1 MKKTRCALC
10 YAVLAVCFAL
20 LLAVSVGTGSA
31 ALSPHEI
38 LRILLLREGAGTAAY
53 NVLLKIRLPR
63 VLAAAVM
70 GGTLSVSGF
79 LLQTFFRNPIA
90 GPYVLGVSSGA
101 SLGAA
106 FVLLLGVQLPLI
118 PTMTLPAAGF
128 VLGLAAV
135 LAAMGL
141 SARFD
146 ADMRSGTIILTGMV
160 LSLFINA
167 IITLLCALKKEYL
180 NQLVFWQ
187 MGSFSGGSM
196 KQNVVLLA
204 VLAVCVPLL
213 LRLSAEMDILTFG
226 DDLAAT
232 SGFSPRKVRGKLIVL
247 STLLTGTAVSF
258 CGTIGFVDLI
268 VPHLARKLF
277 GARHRWLIPAAAVL
291 GGALM
296 VLSDLAARTV
306 LSPKELPVGAVT
318 ALIGAPFFA
327 YVYFSRRKGGR
338 AYD

>member
-1 MKKTRCALC
+1 MRRD
-10 YAVLAVCFAL
+10 AVDFRRGDA
-20 LLAVSVGTGSA
+20 SV
-31 ALSPHEI
+31 L
-38 LRILLLREGAGTAAY
+38 
-53 NVLLKIRLPR
+53 
-63 VLAAAVM
+63 
-70 GGTLSVSGF
+70 
-79 LLQTFFRNPIA
+79 RNPLA
-90 GPYVLGVSSGA
+90 SSYTLGVSSGA

-196 KQNVVLLA
+196 KQNAVLLA

-277 GARHRWLIPAAAVL
+277 GARHRWLIPASAVL
-291 GGALM
+291 GGCADGF
-296 VLSDLAARTV
+296 VGFGGADGAKPEGAARRRGDGVDWRTV
-306 LSPKELPVGAVT
+306 FCVCLLLSKE
-318 ALIGAPFFA
+318 
-327 YVYFSRRKGGR
+327 GR
-338 AYD
+338 ACA